1 MKKIFLLIL
10 TSLVFLAGCS
20 KNEENLVPDDE
31 TPEVLKFITRD
42 SPIGTIGMLDGVEG
56 IVVELPAVKEGDG
69 DSDWKADQDYPAKK
83 VVIAI
88 NNIGGDWQLYEM
100 YAADQDKTVWR
111 IPHIEE
117 LCGLYNM
124 KDVTWTENGCRW
136 AIGNSSLFLCGG
148 QYISDKYDFDFYE
161 ASEFLYGLG
170 FNTNIKRAYFG
181 RYFFSYSPYL
191 RLFHDMPQ

>member
-1 MKKIFLLIL
+1 MKKTFVLIL
-10 TSLVFLAGCS
+10 TSLIFLVGCS

-31 TPEVLKFITRD
+31 TPEVLTFITCD
-42 SPIGTIGMLDGVEG
+42 SPVGTIGMLDGEEG

-100 YAADQDKTVWR
+100 YAAYQDKTVWR

-124 KDVTWTENGCRW
+124 KDVTWTENGCIW

-148 QYISDKYDFDFYE
+148 QYISDKYDFDFTI

-170 FNTNIKRAYFG
+170 FNTNIKRAYFQ